1 MYFGVPTLETKRAL
15 FALELV
21 SNKERLLLE
30 LKCTAIISLLAN
42 LHRHPFASTYKL
54 QLPMSPSLAFQIMKA
69 ARPVRKPR
77 REVLMVVKGDAA
89 LEELAADALEDVAE
103 AVELLV
109 AVGLEAE
116 AEAEVEFELGRVA
129 LPAVLIPSA
138 AS

>member
-1 MYFGVPTLETKRAL
+1 MKRAL

-21 SNKERLLLE
+21 SNKERLLLGP
-30 LKCTAIISLLAN
+30 KCTTITSLLVN
-42 LHRHPFASTYKL
+42 LHRRPFASTYKL
-54 QLPMSPSLAFQIMKA
+54 QPPISLSMAFQIMKA

-77 REVLMVVKGDAA
+77 SEVLMVVKGDAA

-116 AEAEVEFELGRVA
+116 AEVEFELGRVA

-138 AS
+138 TS